1 MHLKQC
7 FVQKF
12 VTIILAA
19 SLLMTAPLTIAAA
32 ESPDEGPV
40 ASVAAVSANI
50 STTPTSFSEKDI
62 RNGNTSI
69 IITLNEAQWKEN
81 AFTSSRDLTTLM
93 NGFVA
98 ASQTDQWKLV
108 QSAKNIGTT
117 LVNSSTLMLTFPSI
131 PNYDITRDQT
141 VSVTIPKSLIEG
153 GTSDISAGSFTI
165 KCETAKSLIPLE
177 GAIQNGTLTHWF
189 NYTSPRNILI
199 NVPEHHVNVIS
210 ISQKQLSSTYI
221 ITIVDVTT
229 TDKVSSVSV
238 TGNGITR
245 STSEYISSGNTR
257 IFSIGFTEIQP
268 GADITISAK
277 GGNDPVQKDI
287 AIKVKS
293 GKTTY
298 NQLPKSPLHGWYTIY
313 NLITDGKLL
322 DSVLS
327 YYSLSELKI
336 GLRDEVTVP

>member
-7 FVQKF
+7 FIRKCI
-12 VTIILAA
+12 TIILAA
-19 SLLMTAPLTIAAA
+19 SLLMTAPMTIAAA

-69 IITLNEAQWKEN
+69 TITLNEAQWKEN

-93 NGFVA
+93 RNFVVET
-98 ASQTDQWKLV
+98 QTEQWKLV
-108 QSAKNIGTT
+108 QSAKNIATT
-117 LVNSSTLMLTFPSI
+117 LTDPSTLKLTFPSV

-165 KCETAKSLIPLE
+165 KCETAPTPIILE
-177 GAIQNGTLTHWF
+177 NAIQGGNLTTWLGS
-189 NYTSPRNILI
+189 TSPRNILI

-210 ISQKQLSSTYI
+210 ISQEQLSSTY

-229 TDKVSSVSV
+229 TNKVTSVSV
-238 TGNGITR
+238 TWDNITH
-245 STSEYISSGNTR
+245 STSEYINAGNTR
-257 IFSIGFTEIQP
+257 IFSVGFTEIPP

-277 GGNDPVQKDI
+277 DIDGAPVQKDI
-287 AIKVKS
+287 VKKIKT

-298 NQLPKSPLHGWYTIY
+298 NEMPKSPLHGWHTLYS
-313 NLITDGKLL
+313 LITNSKLL
-322 DSVLS
+322 DSILS

-336 GLRDEVTVP
+336 GLRDGVTVP